1 MTKENIKKRFR
12 NWKTW
17 VAVFSLLGFLFTK
30 FGVPEAK
37 SFLDELA
44 PYLLSVGISLGIW
57 SDHETGSEY
66 TNKKGDVE

>member
-1 MTKENIKKRFR
+1 MSKDNIKKRLR

-17 VAVFSLLGFLFTK
+17 IAVFSLLGFLFTK

-44 PYLLSVGISLGIW
+44 PYLLSVGIALGIW
-57 SDHETGSEY
+57 SDHETSFENN
-66 TNKKGDVE
+66 NKKGDVE

>member
-1 MTKENIKKRFR
+1 MSKENIEKRLR

-30 FGVPEAK
+30 SDVPEAK

-44 PYLLSVGISLGIW
+44 PYLLSVGIALGIW
-57 SDHETGSEY
+57 SDHDD
-66 TNKKGDVE
+66 NQKGDVE

>member
-1 MTKENIKKRFR
+1 MSKENIKKRFR

-37 SFLDELA
+37 TFLDELA
-44 PYLLSVGISLGIW
+44 PYLFTVGVVLGIW
-57 SDHETGSEY
+57 SDHEVNSE
-66 TNKKGDVE
+66 GDDK